1 MASSVLKNFFF
12 APLLESDVVVG
23 KTEASYDQVVVW
35 PRHQAPQN
43 ERLNIDLQL
52 PLLLKSQLRLCWV
65 LQCRVAGHYG
75 HLVGCTGSYPCK
87 ACHSDWPPLL
97 QVTATCSMARAPWRR
112 YTEIGWWRRGCS
124 HQHPLMVASLC
135 IWNRCFR
142 PGYWNRGSK
151 YTEGQMIAVAPS
163 FHHPGSFPSAQLA
176 AQQTLK
182 ECPHFPASFEV
193 TAMTAH

>member
-1 MASSVLKNFFF
+1 MASAVSKNFFF

-23 KTEASYDQVVVW
+23 KTAASYDQDVVW
-35 PRHQAPQN
+35 PRHQVPQN

-75 HLVGCTGSYPCK
+75 HLAGCTGNYPCK
-87 ACHSDWPPLL
+87 ACHFDWPPPL
-97 QVTATCSMARAPWRR
+97 QATAKCSMARAPCRK

-124 HQHPLMVASLC
+124 HQHPLMASLH

-142 PGYWNRGSK
+142 PGWSRGSK
-151 YTEGQMIAVAPS
+151 YMGQMIAVALG
-163 FHHPGSFPSAQLA
+163 FHPGSFPSAQLA
-176 AQQTLK
+176 AQQRLK
-182 ECPHFPASFEV
+182 ACPHFASLAV
-193 TAMTAH
+193 KAMTAH